1 MRHIFVGQNFA
12 RISNFIFILRLDAI
26 SAFERF
32 GLDVNGGTAEYI
44 WTMRR
49 NSEIVMFVA
58 VVEKRIGA
66 DEHIVLVL
74 LRMVECEVN
83 DEDYAGRGTE
93 EGGERVMDLRGR

>member
-1 MRHIFVGQNFA
+1 MKYFAVGMRHIFVGQNFA

-49 NSEIVMFVA
+49 NSEIGDVCGCRRR
-58 VVEKRIGA
+58 E
-66 DEHIVLVL
+66 
-74 LRMVECEVN
+74 
-83 DEDYAGRGTE
+83 
-93 EGGERVMDLRGR
+93 